1 MNRTFTIAALAAV
14 AAFTL
19 TGCEDPNAAP
29 VRQGNQQHQPFQQA
43 SETPS
48 PTETPG
54 AHPNKQTLK
63 LTLRITSK
71 QCFGSAGCNVEY
83 RVAPVWTATPGVDLD
98 GDYDITYKVTGDDS
112 GPILD
117 TLTIYSNGKY
127 EVPFEG
133 LMSTSSGA
141 VHPTATIIRIR
152 KHVGF

>member
-1 MNRTFTIAALAAV
+1 MSTKGLAIAGGVAAALV
-14 AAFTL
+14 VSL
-19 TGCEDPNAAP
+19 TACTDPNAAP
-29 VRQGNQQHQPFQQA
+29 VHQGQPLAQHSTA
-43 SETPS
+43 PS
-48 PTETPG
+48 PTKSPE
-54 AHPNKQTLK
+54 AHPTPQTLK

-83 RVAPVWTATPGVDLD
+83 RVAPVWTATPGVELD
-98 GDYDITYKVTGDDS
+98 GDYDITYEVTGDDS

-141 VHPTATIIRIR
+141 VHPTVTIVRIR

>member
-1 MNRTFTIAALAAV
+1 MTRTVTIAALAAV
-14 AAFTL
+14 TAFTL
-19 TGCEDPNAAP
+19 TACEDPNAAP
-29 VRQGNQQHQPFQQA
+29 VNQGVGGQHSA
-43 SETPS
+43 KTPS
-48 PTETPG
+48 PTENPE

-141 VHPTATIIRIR
+141 VHPTVTITRIR
-152 KHVGF
+152 KHVGY